1 MDEQNQNTVTGDNI
15 EPDESRTPT
24 EFARDEWMTVEQV
37 AKHFGVP
44 AARVREWIAAGMLTP
59 EPSGSI
65 QRIRRSELN
74 KIGNP
79 DEGAAKEFEKDHGE

>member
-1 MDEQNQNTVTGDNI
+1 MVDDTQNFVTGENI

-24 EFARDEWMTVEQV
+24 EFANDEWMTIEQV
-37 AKHFGVP
+37 AKRFGCS
-44 AARVREWIAAGMLTP
+44 ALRVREWIASGLLTP

-65 QRIRRSELN
+65 ERIHRSEVN

-79 DEGAAKEFEKDHGE
+79 DEGAAKAFEKAHR